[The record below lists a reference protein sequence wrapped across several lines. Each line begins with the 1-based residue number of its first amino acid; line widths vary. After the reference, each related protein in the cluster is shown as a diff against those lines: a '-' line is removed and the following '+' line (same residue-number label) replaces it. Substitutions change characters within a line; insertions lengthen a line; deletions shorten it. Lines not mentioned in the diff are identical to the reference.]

1 MSDAQVRL
9 DVPGGRASVHAS
21 GEFDVATAPVLREAL
36 QQACGSAL
44 DVELDLSGVTFMD
57 ACGLR
62 EIAGARN
69 TLSQRR
75 MLPERRPRQC
85 AGASGVRTHWHVR
98 ANPRLS
104 Q

>member
-62 EIAGARN
+62 EIARARN
-69 TLSQRR
+69 TLRNAGCCLNVVHTSAPVRR
-75 MLPERRPRQC
+75 VFELTGMSVLIP
-85 AGASGVRTHWHVR
+85 A
-98 ANPRLS
+98 
-104 Q
+104 